1 MTVAIKP
8 RLTES
13 THPSSWARAT
23 GSGRVAGDRTALNE
37 LTVTEIAPPTGSSWG
52 DRLHNTGLGLVLL
65 AFSGWLEW
73 RLLDGTLSYY
83 LHPRFNLLVALTG
96 LSLTFLGGWLIWR
109 QFTASPGRR
118 VAHLAAVLPVGLIAL
133 IGLVVIPRPL
143 TNTAAS
149 LEKGPGFSAAN
160 ASVNRALTESVQKQN
175 WNNPASLDT
184 AKWNL
189 LDWSAALNNSQRA
202 ALLVGLPVDVT
213 GFVVNAASANSRYFL
228 LARYVVV
235 CCTADSTA
243 LRLPVI
249 TAKSWD
255 LEDGQ
260 WVRVRGS
267 VSQTANGGF
276 VFSATDLEPVPQPA
290 QPYIYP

>member
-1 MTVAIKP
+1 LTVATKSRP
-8 RLTES
+8 AEPDHTP
-13 THPSSWARAT
+13 TWAGGGPLEGDQAVL
-23 GSGRVAGDRTALNE
+23 GKLVAG
-37 LTVTEIAPPTGSSWG
+37 EISSPSKSRFG
-52 DRLHNTGLGLVLL
+52 NRLHNTGLGLVLVGL
-65 AFSGWLEW
+65 SGWLEW

-96 LSLTFLGGWLIWR
+96 LSLNFLGGWLIWR
-109 QFTASPGRR
+109 QFTAPSGRVTHLG
-118 VAHLAAVLPVGLIAL
+118 VAIPVGLIVL
-133 IGLVVIPRPL
+133 IGLVVMPRPL

-149 LEKGPGFSAAN
+149 LEKGPGFSANN
-160 ASVNRALTESVQKQN
+160 ASVNRALTESVQKQD

-184 AKWNL
+184 LKWNL

-202 ALLVGLPVDVT
+202 TLLVGLPVDVT
-213 GFVVNAASANSRYFL
+213 GFVVNTASNNSRYFL

-249 TAKSWD
+249 TSKSVD

-267 VSQTANGGF
+267 ISQGANGGF
-276 VFSATDLEPVPQPA
+276 VFSAVNLESVAQPA